1 MEEDNDNIFYQI
13 KCIIVGDS
21 GVGKTCI
28 LYRYIKDEFNKY
40 EITIGADFFHK
51 NMTINDK
58 KLNLQIWDTAGSE
71 GYKSIT
77 KGYFSNTA
85 CCILVYDITRPESF
99 KSIINWIEDVRN
111 YNNDIDFILVGNKYD
126 LKDERKISEEQ
137 GKALASEFDMKYI
150 EVSAK
155 TDYKIKDVFKI
166 IFQLLYEKIKKNELD
181 DDGKELNGIK
191 KCNTAKNF
199 DFNDKFILKVN
210 RNNENNENIIV
221 QRRKKCGC

>member
-28 LYRYIKDEFNKY
+28 LYRYIKDEFNEY
-40 EITIGADFFHK
+40 EMTIGVDFFHK

-150 EVSAK
+150 GKGNLAKYGIMSAFFVVLRFLFSFTCGFFLFETMKYFSGLK
-155 TDYKIKDVFKI
+155 T
-166 IFQLLYEKIKKNELD
+166 LL
-181 DDGKELNGIK
+181 
-191 KCNTAKNF
+191 
-199 DFNDKFILKVN
+199 
-210 RNNENNENIIV
+210 
-221 QRRKKCGC
+221 

>member
-28 LYRYIKDEFNKY
+28 LYRYIKDEFNEY
-40 EITIGADFFHK
+40 EMTIGVDFFHK

-210 RNNENNENIIV
+210 RNNENNEIINV